1 MSSRLREKPF
11 WLRPPW
17 QVLFDLARLYKI
29 RPWDLNI
36 AHLLSTFLGEMR
48 KAGYIDFAAS
58 GTALLSSSTILRL
71 QSETIMEPEEPPK
84 ALETKPTEPI
94 PPALQ
99 LPFRYEFTST
109 TLDNLLTALEE
120 ILKIETER
128 KPVRISP
135 IAPPVAEFFRDYEQF
150 IIQENE
156 LEDFYILLKEKLR
169 GRATLPLSKIVKGR
183 NRLEVI
189 RVFMILLFLASKGQ
203 IELIQEEEFGEIEI
217 ALNSEPS
224 EVDRI
229 LTT

>member
-1 MSSRLREKPF
+1 MSSRPREKPF

-17 QVLFDLARLYKI
+17 QILFDLAKLYKV

-36 AHLLSTFLGEMR
+36 ARLLSTFLNEMR
-48 KAGYIDFAAS
+48 KTGYIDFAAS

-71 QSETIMEPEEPPK
+71 QSETIMKPEEPP
-84 ALETKPTEPI
+84 ETPEAKPMEPI

-109 TLDNLLTALEE
+109 TLDNLLAALEE
-120 ILKIETER
+120 ILKIETVR
-128 KPVRISP
+128 KTIKVSP
-135 IAPPVAEFFRDYEQF
+135 ITPPVAEFFREYEQF
-150 IIQENE
+150 TIQEDE
-156 LEDFYILLKEKLR
+156 LEDFYVQLQQKLKGK
-169 GRATLPLSKIVKGR
+169 ATLPLSQLVKGK
-183 NRLEVI
+183 NRLETVRI
-189 RVFMILLFLASKGQ
+189 FMILLFLASQGR

-217 ALNSEPS
+217 ALNSELS